1 MKGLELKNKREELH
15 LTQSQ
20 LAEQVGMSRES
31 IINYEKLDEIPQKKS
46 VILNMYF
53 EKKLKSVNSGD
64 TGIEETI
71 TVGEYEVTLKE
82 YDMAFYQNRELI
94 LSKCKITSLIIDGEA
109 NKKFK
114 KVLEDNNIEVEYVP
128 KGKTT
133 A

>member
-1 MKGLELKNKREELH
+1 MNNLEIKQARTKLNKTQKEFAEL
-15 LTQSQ
+15 LGVGTRAVQTWEDGTRNISKSSLIVLNRIMDEQSS
-20 LAEQVGMSRES
+20 GS
-31 IINYEKLDEIPQKKS
+31 DE
-46 VILNMYF
+46 N
-53 EKKLKSVNSGD
+53 
-64 TGIEETI
+64 ETI